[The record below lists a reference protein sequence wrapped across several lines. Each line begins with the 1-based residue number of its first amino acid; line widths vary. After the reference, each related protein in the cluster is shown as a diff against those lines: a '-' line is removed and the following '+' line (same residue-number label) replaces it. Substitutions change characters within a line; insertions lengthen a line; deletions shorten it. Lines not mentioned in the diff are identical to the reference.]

1 MLPVDT
7 YEQSMIPP
15 QMTQP
20 EIDRYAQAAKAAQK
34 LAQENILQIQ
44 SLHREENMNIFET
57 IRDRFSDSQTT
68 ITGIGSMVLPVLLG
82 ALGIS
87 HPHILLVNA
96 AFGVVTAWLAKKD
109 ITSAAGLSG
118 SFGAMA
124 LQAFGIPVPDWAIA
138 GLNGF
143 TGFLSRDQKLQ

>member
-7 YEQSMIPP
+7 YGQHMIAP
-15 QMTQP
+15 QMTQAD
-20 EIDRYAQAAKAAQK
+20 IDRYAQAAKAAQK
-34 LAQENILQIQ
+34 LAQDNILQIQ
-44 SLHREENMNIFET
+44 SLHRKEKMNSFEK
-57 IRDRFSDSQTT
+57 IYERFSDKQTT
-68 ITGIGSMVLPVLLG
+68 ISGIGSMILPVVLG
-82 ALGIS
+82 ALGLS

-96 AFGVVTAWLAKKD
+96 GFGVLTAWLAKKD

-143 TGFLSRDQKLQ
+143 TGFFSRDQKPQ